1 MANQIK
7 RVAHKI
13 FHRPMNKIV
22 IVSSKHK
29 RIEHVGFACMDEQF
43 YEYAGGKYG
52 IDKKIYIDH
61 GKFKHYFYEMGKSK
75 PQEIFQPMKG
85 SINPID
91 LAMYIKRAQM
101 YAMTKDRMGEAMNML
116 PYLIIVGVFLYLIA
130 SGGI

>member
-22 IVSSKHK
+22 IVSPKHK
-29 RIEHVGFACMDEQF
+29 RIEHVGFACMDELF
-43 YEYAGGKYG
+43 YDYAGGEYS
-52 IDKKIYIDH
+52 IDKKTYVDH
-61 GKFKHYFYEMGKSK
+61 GKFKHYFYEMSKSE
-75 PQEIFQPMKG
+75 PQNIFLPMKD
-85 SINPID
+85 SINPQD

-101 YAMTKDRMGEAMNML
+101 YAMTKDRMSEAMNMI
-116 PYLIIVGVFLYLIA
+116 PILIVIGVFLYMIV